1 MSGGRR
7 LRLTQRATARRREQ
21 CGVAWSST
29 RHPPPRSATAAPA
42 PPLSATSSSEASD
55 PRPQSTAR
63 TKRSLLRLC
72 RSSACRG
79 CPCPALLL
87 LPPGSSAPSGA
98 RPPACRL
105 TCNPRRQAA
114 AAARGS
120 SFTATRGRGRTQQQ
134 HRDATGRAWGKRDD
148 DGGTWLWWTG
158 SGRAEKKSG
167 GDN

>member
-29 RHPPPRSATAAPA
+29 RHPPPRSATVTPA

-87 LPPGSSAPSGA
+87 PPGSSAPSGA
-98 RPPACRL
+98 RPRPRL
-105 TCNPRRQAA
+105 PLDLQPTQAGGGGGARKQLHGNARARAHSTAAPGRDGARVGEARRRRRDVVVVDWQWP
-114 AAARGS
+114 
-120 SFTATRGRGRTQQQ
+120 GR
-134 HRDATGRAWGKRDD
+134 
-148 DGGTWLWWTG
+148 
-158 SGRAEKKSG
+158 KKK
-167 GDN
+167 